1 MKEKLKSLFKNKK
14 KLSLL
19 ILVLI
24 LIIAAGFFI
33 WQNVSSEYE
42 NSIDISGL
50 TKQEIQDAVNKNVKD
65 GEINVQYSLNA
76 SFNGDKADNFL
87 VRNID
92 ANKGD
97 ILFTIYDEN
106 GNSVYESK
114 KVKRGQEVRDIT
126 LDKSLSKGKHEC
138 SIQIGYVDAGNVTSA
153 FPINVTVN

>member
-1 MKEKLKSLFKNKK
+1 MKEKLKNLFKDKK

-24 LIIAAGFFI
+24 LIVAGFFV
-33 WQNVSSEYE
+33 WKNVSSEYE

>member
-1 MKEKLKSLFKNKK
+1 MKEKLKNLFKNKK

-24 LIIAAGFFI
+24 LIIAGFFV
-33 WQNVSSEYE
+33 WHKVSSEYE

-50 TKQEIQDAVNKNVKD
+50 TKQEIQDAINKNVKD

-76 SFNGDKADNFL
+76 SFNGDESENFL
-87 VRNID
+87 VRNIE

-126 LDKSLSKGKHEC
+126 LDRSLSKGKHEC

-153 FPINVTVN
+153 FPINITIN